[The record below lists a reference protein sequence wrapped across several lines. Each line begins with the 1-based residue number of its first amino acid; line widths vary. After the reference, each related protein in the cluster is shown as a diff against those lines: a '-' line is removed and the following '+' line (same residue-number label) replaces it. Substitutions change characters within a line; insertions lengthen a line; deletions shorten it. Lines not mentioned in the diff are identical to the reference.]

1 MNSTIWLGVAA
12 VKRLRQWLA
21 DRRWRREQPARE
33 AWVTLYDTNGNA
45 VHTSPAILA
54 PTTEGKFANDGVV
67 TFGPMAA
74 RATVTHIT
82 VTDADGNEHTIQ
94 L

>member
-54 PTTEGKFANDGVV
+54 PTTLL
-67 TFGPMAA
+67 
-74 RATVTHIT
+74 
-82 VTDADGNEHTIQ
+82 ADIPVSTGQRPRSSTPLPRLPENR
-94 L
+94 